1 MALDVNFVFS
11 VTRSGIVVIPEHKD
25 KFVILISASPNM
37 NDVYI
42 ARVVPFEV
50 VETNL
55 DFTIPDDI
63 EIDRPTIFPALT
75 NKNLHYHVP
84 KRTLESLK
92 KLYDEVDGEPV
103 YDPNTKL
110 YFSKT
115 RIPLPD
121 NYEYIGRGY
130 LFGKTY
136 HMYLGGN

>member
-1 MALDVNFVFS
+1 MVLDVNLVFS

-37 NDVYI
+37 NEVYI
-42 ARVVPFEV
+42 ARVVPLEI

-55 DFTIPDDI
+55 DFTIPDNI
-63 EIDRPTIFPALT
+63 KIDRPVIFPSL
-75 NKNLHYHVP
+75 KNRELYYPVP

-92 KLYDEVDGEPV
+92 RLYDEVNGEPV

-121 NYEYIGRGY
+121 SYEYIGRGH
-130 LFGKTY
+130 LFAKSY